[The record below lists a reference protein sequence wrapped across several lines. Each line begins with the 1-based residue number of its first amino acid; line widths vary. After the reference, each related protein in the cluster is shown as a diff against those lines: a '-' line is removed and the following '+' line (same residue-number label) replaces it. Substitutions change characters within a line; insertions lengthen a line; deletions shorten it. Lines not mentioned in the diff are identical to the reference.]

1 MTKRRGKNDNQS
13 SQKVTGECTRC
24 KKQKQLCSEV
34 SDSLLSWQLKPG
46 VLNIE
51 MELQKSAGET
61 KSATVRRK
69 RNGYQEHT
77 VKQQI
82 REQEKRTG
90 TATGRHNGVHSEA
103 KRTGITV
110 VSSCTSSAIMYK
122 GF

>member
-1 MTKRRGKNDNQS
+1 M
-13 SQKVTGECTRC
+13 
-24 KKQKQLCSEV
+24 
-34 SDSLLSWQLKPG
+34 KPG
-46 VLNIE
+46 VLNIDL
-51 MELQKSAGET
+51 ELQESAGET

-69 RNGYQEHT
+69 RNGYQEHA
-77 VKQQI
+77 VRQQV

-110 VSSCTSSAIMYK
+110 VPLCTRSAIMYK